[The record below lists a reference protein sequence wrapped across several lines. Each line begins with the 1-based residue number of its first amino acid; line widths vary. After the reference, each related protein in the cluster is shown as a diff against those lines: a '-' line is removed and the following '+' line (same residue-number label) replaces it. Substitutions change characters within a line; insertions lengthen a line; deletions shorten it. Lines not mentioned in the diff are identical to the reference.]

1 MLSTCAHLVSPV
13 VVAKSRHTCILNDFQ
28 LKNDILFS
36 MLSMHQPEH
45 CSLRPKQ
52 TSHRSEWGHMPLPN
66 HWQEG
71 WTHSPAGYS
80 PHALKPSTSQGRRC
94 GGEGGGLCQQGR
106 KGRKWT
112 QNRQNTGG
120 HWSSVF
126 TFLSIK
132 M

>member
-71 WTHSPAGYS
+71 LTHSPAGYS

-94 GGEGGGLCQQGR
+94 GGEGGGFA
-106 KGRKWT
+106 
-112 QNRQNTGG
+112 NREEREENGLRTGKTLEATG
-120 HWSSVF
+120 VLYLPF
-126 TFLSIK
+126 FQ
-132 M
+132 